1 MPYFVETF
9 EGRVAGLYHSNVS
22 VPPDGAV
29 EISDTAGEFLSK
41 VSNFGQYGLVG
52 GEPVKVYADT
62 PSLSEFQRAHDAHLA
77 APAIARGFRD
87 FDTFALR
94 AGYPGPHQ
102 VDAIAYAQW
111 LDACDIFGKQLMA
124 DVIAGTV
131 PAPNTIDDYLALLP
145 VLVFPVTG

>member
-1 MPYFVETF
+1 MTYFVDLF
-9 EGRVAGLYHSNVS
+9 NGRIAGLYSDDVGATPS
-22 VPPDGAV
+22 GAV
-29 EISDTAGEFLSK
+29 AISDAAGEFLSK
-41 VSNFGQYGLVG
+41 VSNFGQYELVG
-52 GEPVKVYADT
+52 GEPVKIYADI

-102 VDAIAYAQW
+102 ADAIVYAQW

-131 PAPNTIDDYLALLP
+131 AAPSTTDDYLALLP
-145 VLVFPVTG
+145 VLVFPVME